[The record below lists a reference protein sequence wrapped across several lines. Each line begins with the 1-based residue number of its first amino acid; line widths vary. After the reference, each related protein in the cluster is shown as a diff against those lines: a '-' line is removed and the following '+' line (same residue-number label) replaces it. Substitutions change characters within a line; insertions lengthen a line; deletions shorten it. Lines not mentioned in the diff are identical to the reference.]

1 MGIGDRMKIFK
12 LFLLFIFFS
21 TGIFAQIDDNT
32 VNQMMSLS
40 AISVTVGGE
49 FIVNGTFP
57 ASSTERVDQFITRIY
72 NEAKLQNLSLARD
85 ATSLAKLKEEIGDYA
100 KRNIKLVSADG
111 EVKFLDLEKF
121 RLTANFDENPYLK
134 NGDVIIFPPLDLD
147 RNFIAISGAV
157 NKEITFQYVEGDKL
171 SDALLF
177 ARGINKAYD
186 NVTKAEISRLNAD
199 GSERE
204 KIIVDIDSD
213 FPLERG
219 DRIMVLAEET
229 YRVVFEV
236 TIQGEV
242 NRPGKIYITKDST
255 TIRDAINRAGGFT
268 ELADLN
274 NAVILRGNQ
283 AKLALKDLEEN
294 DIGNRF
300 FSENIDLLMTQR
312 MANVSQEDSLYFLVD
327 NTLRISRGNINLDFN
342 KINDPN
348 SIDSKFVLQDG
359 DFIYVP
365 KKVDLV
371 YVFGQVNNPG
381 YIKYE
386 SGKDYQFYV
395 DQAGGLGSTA
405 RGEVYL
411 IKNKS
416 RAWIDVTEENPYKI
430 EPGDMLWA
438 PKAPYRTFDYY
449 LTRIG
454 TYSTILGSLA
464 TVILLFLQVGK

>member
-1 MGIGDRMKIFK
+1 MKIFK
-12 LFLLFIFFS
+12 TFILFIFLS
-21 TGIFAQIDDNT
+21 KGIFAQIDDNA
-32 VNQMMSLS
+32 VSQMMSLS
-40 AISVTVGGE
+40 AISVTIGGE

-72 NEAKLQNLSLARD
+72 NEVKLQNLSLARD
-85 ATSLAKLKEEIGDYA
+85 ANSLAKLQEEMGDYA
-100 KRNIKLVSADG
+100 KRNIKLVSANGD
-111 EVKFLDLEKF
+111 VKHLDLEKF

-134 NGDVIIFPPLDLD
+134 NGDVIVFPPLDLD
-147 RNFIAISGAV
+147 KNFVDISGAV
-157 NKEITFQYVEGDKL
+157 NKEVTFQYVEGDKL

-177 ARGINKAYD
+177 ARGLNKAYD

-204 KIIVDIDSD
+204 QIIVDINSD
-213 FPLERG
+213 YPLERG
-219 DRIMVLAEET
+219 DRIRVLAEET
-229 YRVVFEV
+229 YRVIFAV

-242 NRPGKIYITKDST
+242 NRPGIVYITKDSS
-255 TIRDAINRAGGFT
+255 TIFDAINRAGGFT

-283 AKLALKDLEEN
+283 AKLALKDLKKN
-294 DIGNRF
+294 DVGNRF
-300 FSENIDLLMTQR
+300 FSEYIDLLMTQR
-312 MANVSQEDSLYFLVD
+312 MANISQEDSLYFLVD
-327 NTLRISRGNINLDFN
+327 NRLRMSRGNVNLDFN
-342 KINDPN
+342 KISDPN
-348 SIDSKFVLQDG
+348 SIDSKFILQDG

-386 SGKDYQFYV
+386 AGKDYNFYINL
-395 DQAGGLGSTA
+395 AGGLGNTA

-416 RAWIDVTEENPYKI
+416 RAWIEVTDEIPYRI
-430 EPGDMLWA
+430 APGDLLWV
-438 PKAPYRTFDYY
+438 PKSPYRTFDYY

-464 TVILLFLQVGK
+464 TVILLFLQVGR